1 MWINGEYLIN
11 RCYVCFRCNLN
22 EGIDQLTSPYEN
34 LPASLIYHT
43 KQKTF
48 EASMTEKFHTQKI
61 SLIGC
66 IFIQSAYEAEEEKK
80 ERVKNRWK
88 K

>member
-1 MWINGEYLIN
+1 MNGKYLIN
-11 RCYVCFRCNLN
+11 RRYVCFKCNLN
-22 EGIDQLTSPYEN
+22 EEIDQLKSSYKKQ
-34 LPASLIYHT
+34 LSSLISNT

-61 SLIGC
+61 SLTGC
-66 IFIQSAYEAEEEKK
+66 IFIQSVHEAEEEKK

>member
-1 MWINGEYLIN
+1 
-11 RCYVCFRCNLN
+11 VCFRCNLN

-34 LPASLIYHT
+34 LSASLIYYT

-61 SLIGC
+61 SLIGF
-66 IFIQSAYEAEEEKK
+66 IFIQSAYEAEEEK

>member
-1 MWINGEYLIN
+1 MWINCEYLIN
-11 RCYVCFRCNLN
+11 TCYVWFRCNFN

-34 LPASLIYHT
+34 LPSSLIYRT

-48 EASMTEKFHTQKI
+48 EGSMTEKFHIQKI

-66 IFIQSAYEAEEEKK
+66 IFIQSTYDAEEEKK
-80 ERVKNRWK
+80 RVKNRWK

>member
-1 MWINGEYLIN
+1 
-11 RCYVCFRCNLN
+11 LN
-22 EGIDQLTSPYEN
+22 EGIDQLTTRYEN
-34 LPASLIYHT
+34 LSASLIYYT
-43 KQKTF
+43 KQKTL

-66 IFIQSAYEAEEEKK
+66 IFIQSANEVKEEK